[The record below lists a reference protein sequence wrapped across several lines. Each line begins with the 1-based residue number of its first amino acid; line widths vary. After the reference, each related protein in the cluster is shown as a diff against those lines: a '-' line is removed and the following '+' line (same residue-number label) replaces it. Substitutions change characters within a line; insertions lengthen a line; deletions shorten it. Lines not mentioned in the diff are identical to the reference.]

1 MEVIRWDAHRIYL
14 TQPGKLCCL
23 RCVSHKWLRT
33 SRAFSWL
40 PEWIHSSNR
49 PEFHRLSIS
58 LVFTLSPD
66 SVLFFFLVCAG
77 LTSYSFLAAKMMEN
91 LVLWSEWLLTMDYR
105 DLSLLGERIGY
116 IVSWFFFFLVWLS
129 ILSSNQWRILV
140 LLGRRT
146 ALWYLDWWFFVC
158 FCLFLICGWSWKP
171 KAIKLCLC
179 VYNPEEPSPLAV
191 CGMLSYFQRVSI
203 NGITIPFKLKELVL
217 IVW

>member
-116 IVSWFFFFLVWLS
+116 IVSWFFFWYGCLFWAQINEEFWFYWEGEQLFDIWTGDFLCVSVYSWSVAEVENLKL
-129 ILSSNQWRILV
+129 LSSVYVFIIQKSLH
-140 LLGRRT
+140 LL
-146 ALWYLDWWFFVC
+146 
-158 FCLFLICGWSWKP
+158 
-171 KAIKLCLC
+171 LC
-179 VYNPEEPSPLAV
+179 VECFPISRG
-191 CGMLSYFQRVSI
+191 CQ
-203 NGITIPFKLKELVL
+203 
-217 IVW
+217 